1 MGLVLSLSEFSLFNN
16 TNCPTKIAFLTWKN
30 TGEAGFAELCL
41 CTREETSPGGGF
53 KGSLVGA
60 ETL

>member
-1 MGLVLSLSEFSLFNN
+1 MLSLSEFSLLTILTALPNSTFN
-16 TNCPTKIAFLTWKN
+16 LEN
-30 TGEAGFAELCL
+30 TGVAGFAELCL
-41 CTREETSPGGGF
+41 CTREETSPGGRF

>member
-1 MGLVLSLSEFSLFNN
+1 MNFL
-16 TNCPTKIAFLTWKN
+16 FLTILTALLNSIFNLKN

-41 CTREETSPGGGF
+41 CTKEETSPGGRF